1 MLCFFFFCL
10 FFLFSFFAVNT
21 TACLV
26 ARQLEGSLRFVFCF
40 FFLSVFI
47 FFFFFSNAAFIPW
60 LGLINVSSCAG
71 RGGLTWKRP
80 GHISDTGMAGGP
92 CASCS
97 VGSTH
102 QNAQT
107 SNRSRPSRSGMASPL
122 LVDTQIHTD
131 MQWLAEVKREKAA
144 TPFPPSHPHPR
155 PSCPAAT
162 L

>member
-1 MLCFFFFCL
+1 M
-10 FFLFSFFAVNT
+10 NT

-40 FFLSVFI
+40 FLSFCFHFL
-47 FFFFFSNAAFIPW
+47 FFSNAAFIPW

-131 MQWLAEVKREKAA
+131 MQRLAEVKREKAA
-144 TPFPPSHPHPR
+144 RPPPASPTPVHPVRQLHYKR
-155 PSCPAAT
+155 PG
-162 L
+162 